1 MNSAM
6 EASRKAQHAFAAA
19 RVGLKEA
26 RYSPEDISSMRDVL
40 DFNFHDVERLIRLV
54 RLAMEAICC

>member
-6 EASRKAQHAFAAA
+6 EASRKSQQAFAAA
-19 RVGLKEA
+19 RVGLKKA
-26 RYSPEDISSMRDVL
+26 RYSPEDISSVRDVL
-40 DFNFHDVERLIRLV
+40 DFNFHEVERLIRLV